1 MGYMRFP
8 REAQPLQNVHTLI
21 LDMLLNL
28 KECVTLVIR
37 LLSYLVRGWCV
48 KIWFNRAVI
57 PAWWH
62 QPPWQ
67 TDTIRSPNYCLVNN
81 DFYWNCFRYHS
92 FVEGRCVRICINQW
106 DMVDYAKLPDLGR
119 ASIDMVSILWRW
131 YGFDDSG
138 DVEMIW
144 FCHSADVEMV
154 WFCHSGRVEM
164 VWFWWLGRCKNGLVL
179 ILGRCWYS
187 LVAALGRRNRWS
199 SFGVPREML
208 VQFGFCTRETWN
220 PPQTPYISRV
230 RATSPESNHTP
241 PEGENASGDVK
252 NRFWL

>member
-1 MGYMRFP
+1 MIFI
-8 REAQPLQNVHTLI
+8 EIA
-21 LDMLLNL
+21 LD
-28 KECVTLVIR
+28 II
-37 LLSYLVRGWCV
+37 LLSRVGVWESALTSETWLTMPSSLTWEEHQL
-48 KIWFNRAVI
+48 IWF
-57 PAWWH
+57 PYSG
-62 QPPWQ
+62 
-67 TDTIRSPNYCLVNN
+67 D
-81 DFYWNCFRYHS
+81 
-92 FVEGRCVRICINQW
+92 G
-106 DMVDYAKLPDLGR
+106 MVLMTREML
-119 ASIDMVSILWRW
+119 RW
-131 YGFDDSG
+131 YGFVTREMLRWYGFHDSG